1 MSPICVD
8 IDGTL
13 VSANT
18 LIESTIIA
26 IKTRPMRIFALCAA
40 LLKGKAHTKDLIGKY
55 SRQEQIS
62 FPYNEALLDWLKAQ
76 HAHGRKLILASATDQ
91 AIADTISY
99 DLGIFTEVIAST
111 KERSVSA
118 STKHQILKKRFQN
131 RKFAYAGNS
140 PADLSIWNI
149 SDSAIIVNATPR
161 VAAAAKKLAFIEAE
175 FSLQESLRVRTVL
188 QEIRI
193 HQWLKNLLLFV
204 PAIAAHTITEPS
216 VLVHAII
223 GFVAFSFL
231 ASATYIFNDILDV
244 PSDRMH
250 PIKKHRPIASGKLS
264 IAQGIVLGTILGTIS
279 LALSLLALPAS
290 FLGLLA
296 LYIIMN
302 LIYTF
307 RAKKVPYLDIGILAG
322 FYVLRII
329 AGSAATG
336 IETSAWLF
344 FFAGCFFFNLASMKR
359 VTELLQLGKD
369 QENISSR
376 GYGKRDISIL
386 RSLGF
391 LCIAFSC
398 IVLALYIT
406 NQNVT
411 DLYTRPLLLWLT
423 VPLIVLWASRMWRFT
438 LEKRMPED
446 PVLFASKD
454 IASYIIAGSMLAVLL
469 IAT

>member
-18 LIESTIIA
+18 LIESTVIA
-26 IKTRPMRIFALCAA
+26 IKARPMRIFALCGA
-40 LLKGKAHTKDLIGKY
+40 LLKGKAHAKHLIGQY
-55 SRQEQIS
+55 SLQEQIT
-62 FPYNEALLDWLKAQ
+62 FPYNSDFLAWLKKQ
-76 HAHGRKLILASATDQ
+76 HQNKRTLILTSATDQ
-91 AIADTISY
+91 AIAESISY
-99 DLGIFTEVIAST
+99 DLGIFTEAIAST
-111 KERSVSA
+111 KERPVSA
-118 STKHQILKKRFQN
+118 STKHRILKKRFQN
-131 RKFAYAGNS
+131 QKFAYAGNS

-149 SDSAIIVNATPR
+149 ADSAITVNATPR
-161 VAAAAKKLAFIEAE
+161 VVAAAKKLAFIEAE
-175 FSLQESLRVRTVL
+175 FSLQESLRVRTIL

-204 PAIAAHTITEPS
+204 PAISAHTILEPS

-223 GFVAFSFL
+223 GFVAFGFL

-264 IAQGIVLGTILGTIS
+264 MAQGFIIGSALGIGA
-279 LALSLLALPAS
+279 LALSLFALPAS

-296 LYIIMN
+296 LYAGINI
-302 LIYTF
+302 IYTF

-359 VTELLQLGKD
+359 VAELLQLGKD

-376 GYGKRDISIL
+376 GYKKRDISIL
-386 RSLGF
+386 KSLGF

-423 VPLIVLWASRMWRFT
+423 IPLIVIWASRMWRFT

-454 IASYIIAGSMLAVLL
+454 IASYVIAGSLLLVLL